1 MIAPYWSDVDNRC
14 RGPHGNQGHVY
25 YRQLHVFP
33 SSDLDTI
40 IQKEVSYV
48 SDVIF
53 KPTSVLIVTW
63 KGVTS
68 SDCYDVVCSGLIVT
82 EQ

>member
-1 MIAPYWSDVDNRC
+1 MIAPYWSDVSMRC
-14 RGPHGNQGHVY
+14 YDGNQGHVY

-33 SSDLDTI
+33 SSDLDTM
-40 IQKEVSYV
+40 IQKEVSFV

-63 KGVTS
+63 KGVKS
-68 SDCYDVVCSGLIVT
+68 SDCYDEVCSGLT
-82 EQ
+82 LS